1 MFVRFQPLLPIAFVF
16 EDAPKPTRFNPP
28 VFAKLLSKVV
38 GARGVVRFPDKS
50 KPTICALTPASEIAA
65 RLRTAIS
72 VFFMVWSGVVVV
84 FSNPN

>member
-1 MFVRFQPLLPIAFVF
+1 VVLPV
-16 EDAPKPTRFNPP
+16 DALKLNVP
-28 VFAKLLSKVV
+28 VKTC
-38 GARGVVRFPDKS
+38 P
-50 KPTICALTPASEIAA
+50 LTPASEIAA